1 MNCFNYDWHL
11 AAVLETVGRKVSMTL
26 VGLASV
32 MKPFRNK
39 LQTAIIRPSE
49 VFLRALGTDCH
60 RLSFVSDDVLF

>member
-32 MKPFRNK
+32 MKPFQNK
-39 LQTAIIRPSE
+39 LQTGLILPSE
-49 VFLRALGTDCH
+49 VFLGALGTDCH